1 MFLLDFAVSA
11 LMDDLMEW
19 IYGCLIAFLNIFFMK
34 INYMGTELFQ
44 TVYAKAVI
52 LLFTKLGWVLFGIG
66 TLVSVFECALAYEA
80 GRGNVRNAALNVI
93 KGFLAASL
101 FHIVPVR
108 LYSAAVL
115 WQGMMGTNLAG
126 MKNTGDMGSNAIAL
140 AGSLMG
146 GGNGEAVFGIF
157 LIIAVGYSII
167 KVFFAN
173 IKRGGILLVQI
184 AVGSLYMFSVPRG
197 AGDGFR
203 QWCRQVIGICLTA
216 FLQSL
221 LLVIGLRIFY
231 DSMMLGVGVMLAA
244 TEVPRICGQFGLDTG
259 MRVNVM
265 GGVHAA
271 TTAINMAKMVA
282 VA

>member
-1 MFLLDFAVSA
+1 MFLLDFAIDA

-19 IYGCLIAFLNIFFMK
+19 IYSCLIAFLNLFFMQ

-44 TVYAKAVI
+44 TVYAKAVV
-52 LLFTKLGWVLFGIG
+52 LLFAKLGWVLFGIG
-66 TLVSVFECALAYEA
+66 LLVSIFECAMACESGHGSIKNTA
-80 GRGNVRNAALNVI
+80 TNIIRGFMAVN
-93 KGFLAASL
+93 L
-101 FHIVPVR
+101 FHVVPMR
-108 LYSAAVL
+108 LYNAAVL
-115 WQGMMGTNLAG
+115 WQGLFGANLAG
-126 MKNTGDMGSNAIAL
+126 LKNTGDLGKSAVAT
-140 AGSLMG
+140 AGNMATG
-146 GGNGEAVFGIF
+146 GQGEAIFGIF

-173 IKRGGILLVQI
+173 IKRGGILLIQI

-197 AGDGFR
+197 VCDGFR

-221 LLVIGLRIFY
+221 LLTIGLRLFM
-231 DSMMLGVGVMLAA
+231 DNTMLGVGVMLAS

-259 MRVNVM
+259 TRVNVM

-271 TTAINMAKMVA
+271 TTAINMAKMAA
-282 VA
+282 VV

>member
-1 MFLLDFAVSA
+1 MFLLDFAIGA

-19 IYGCLIAFLNIFFMK
+19 IYSCLIAFLNLFFMR

-52 LLFTKLGWVLFGIG
+52 LLFARLGWVLFGVGAI
-66 TLVSVFECALAYEA
+66 VSVFECALECEA
-80 GRGNVRNAALNVI
+80 GRGSVKNTAINVI
-93 KGFLAASL
+93 KGFLAVNL
-101 FHIVPVR
+101 YHVVPVR
-108 LYSAAVL
+108 LYNAAVL
-115 WQGMMGTNLAG
+115 WQGLFGVNLAG
-126 MKNTGDMGSNAIAL
+126 MRNTGDMGTSAVAS
-140 AGSLMG
+140 AGNMMT
-146 GGNGEAVFGIF
+146 GGNGEAIFGIF
-157 LIIAVGYSII
+157 LIIAIGYSII

-221 LLVIGLRIFY
+221 LLTIGLRLFT
-231 DSMMLGVGVMLAA
+231 DNMMLGVGVMLAS

-259 MRVNVM
+259 TRVNVM

-271 TTAINMAKMVA
+271 TTAINVAKMAA
-282 VA
+282 VV